1 MSLTDTIN
9 PNAASSNFLASSR
22 QVSGSAKM
30 ELPEKDLFHKYILDK
45 ESKASSGDTTSFQ
58 DKALD
63 HDSELHSQQGVLTSN
78 AAARHSQ
85 QALQSKST
93 ETSNVDQSF
102 SKEAKEIS
110 SGSKKD
116 WQSEQSAEWV
126 QSNQTQPKES
136 VLKTRIEHSKSQI
149 PQNTPQPIPA
159 GIPTPASPVL
169 QPLPGDKADI
179 PQYTKNTTSNL
190 KQRLAREGNQA
201 VQNHTG
207 KAADSTQSDVHPSKL
222 SDKGENSGTQSE
234 NSGNSSQQQNLQK
247 ENPSHLNELIPQQNT
262 ATQENFS
269 VQQAAIAAANVPQQ
283 GTPSAYSGPV
293 AQLAQQIFRMQET
306 GGTSRVTLDMPDG
319 QKLLVRFNVSPNHG
333 GIKVRFSTQSPE
345 LREAIERSWGNL
357 RVEANSRGV
366 DLEAPEFDPI
376 DEVTPHPISILNKQE
391 IPTLK

>member
-1 MSLTDTIN
+1 
-9 PNAASSNFLASSR
+9 
-22 QVSGSAKM
+22 
-30 ELPEKDLFHKYILDK
+30 
-45 ESKASSGDTTSFQ
+45 
-58 DKALD
+58 
-63 HDSELHSQQGVLTSN
+63 
-78 AAARHSQ
+78 
-85 QALQSKST
+85 
-93 ETSNVDQSF
+93 
-102 SKEAKEIS
+102 
-110 SGSKKD
+110 
-116 WQSEQSAEWV
+116 
-126 QSNQTQPKES
+126 
-136 VLKTRIEHSKSQI
+136 
-149 PQNTPQPIPA
+149 
-159 GIPTPASPVL
+159 
-169 QPLPGDKADI
+169 
-179 PQYTKNTTSNL
+179 L

-201 VQNHTG
+201 AQNNTG

-222 SDKGENSGTQSE
+222 SEKGENSGTQSE

-269 VQQAAIAAANVPQQ
+269 VQQAATAAANVPQQ

-376 DEVTPHPISILNKQE
+376 DEVTPHPVSILK
-391 IPTLK
+391 